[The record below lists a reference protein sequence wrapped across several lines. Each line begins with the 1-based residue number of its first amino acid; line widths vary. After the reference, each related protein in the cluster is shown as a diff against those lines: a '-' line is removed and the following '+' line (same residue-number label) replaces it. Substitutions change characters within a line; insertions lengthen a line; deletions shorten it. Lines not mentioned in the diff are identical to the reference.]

1 MVGCDEKRRRQV
13 LNRTI
18 ATLLVWLGSIA
29 LAAPAM
35 ADNPT
40 HGAQLAQQWCA
51 SCHVIPG
58 AAGPALQ
65 GPPSFRAIAHSGKT
79 SDQLEVFLEHP
90 HGSMPPL
97 TLSRAEIADLL
108 AYIASLH

>member
-1 MVGCDEKRRRQV
+1 MNKIV
-13 LNRTI
+13 L
-18 ATLLVWLGSIA
+18 AASAWLAVSA
-29 LAAPAM
+29 LALPAM

-40 HGAQLAQQWCA
+40 HGAQLAQVWCA
-51 SCHVIPG
+51 TCHVIPG

-79 SDQLEVFLEHP
+79 PDQLMVFLEHP
-90 HGSMPPL
+90 HGSMPQL

-108 AYIASLH
+108 AYIASLR